1 VNVVSKYLADI
12 ALYGLALFLV
22 GVGWQFIS
30 AIIEVRKSFDLPL
43 FGTSYDSE
51 EKAKY
56 AKAG

>member
-1 VNVVSKYLADI
+1 MSKYLADI